1 MSIKNTFTLIT
12 VQTVMK
18 IFFGIVINK
27 IIAVY
32 TGPSGFAILGQFQN
46 FSAIVTGLA
55 NGSIQTGL
63 VKKTAENE
71 SIEQR
76 KKVWNNAL
84 FLSLSLSIL
93 LSVIVWLLS
102 ETIANHVML
111 DMNYLFT
118 LEVFAFSIIFYGLN
132 LYILSILNGI
142 GDVKFYT
149 VANIF
154 ISLLSLIFVSLL
166 TIVYDIEGAILG
178 LIATQLCAFFVLYF
192 LLYRKYKNS
201 FFTLLYSNIDSK
213 TIKTLLKYGLASF
226 SSGVI
231 LAVMM
236 IIARSMIVDYSSLDE
251 AGVWGGAVKMGLY
264 FNLLFALPISIHYLP
279 MFSKTKNKRD
289 LENHLRTAF
298 KFLSPL
304 MLIVVVFTYTFSDLI
319 IKLIFT
325 NEFLFIS
332 NIIVFILIAEVAR
345 VYAATLSNLF
355 FAKQEL
361 VIPVRNEAIWAL
373 SFILGVY
380 YSIDNYGLLGVSFS
394 YLFASCLYLLTNI
407 LSYKRFLRKIG
418 WDYN

>member
-12 VQTVMK
+12 VQTVVK

-251 AGVWGGAVKMGLY
+251 AGIWGGAVKMGLY

-380 YSIDNYGLLGVSFS
+380 YSIDNYGLLGVSFF

>member
-12 VQTVMK
+12 VQTVVK

-251 AGVWGGAVKMGLY
+251 AGIWGGAVKMGLY